1 MQIFHTKIRVTPDDL
16 RSHVKVQFDVPDGME
31 YLTVATFYSPKY
43 EYDEKKCAAFVGEC
57 LKKDAPY
64 KEFSYDEIRRNFP
77 LANHI
82 AWSLHD
88 GEKLLGTEHR
98 HKPDQIHVISE
109 EYSSNGFAKT
119 KIHAGKWTLF
129 ASINSIVTDYIDIDI
144 KVDGYK
150 EKGEFPCEKYDGEL
164 YAVNN
169 SQAGKRTWQRVE
181 MHCHTVASDGDMI
194 PKELVQN
201 AVKRGYKAICL
212 TDHNTTSNVSAV
224 EEWGKKYN
232 LAVARGI
239 EWTTF
244 WGHLT
249 VIGGN
254 SPVNWLDITPQNIN
268 ACIVKARQSGDII
281 TLAHPK
287 RIGWPLC
294 AGCHNDFQITN
305 WDYLTSYEVW
315 SHYNP
320 NISPADLWAKKEWI
334 SLLDK
339 GYRLAALYGYD
350 WHAPDEGGPSY
361 AYTYLGID
369 GVLDK
374 ESILQAVEDGRTYI
388 TMGWEI
394 EVVLTDG
401 EKNYSIGDTVAPGRY
416 KVSLSYKKA
425 EDYPFESKLETLT
438 LTGNACK
445 GYHFACAGDEGT
457 IEEEIY
463 IAKEGYIRAE
473 GTGFT
478 EGKYADVLL
487 TSPVYVKEI
496 KV

>member
-1 MQIFHTKIRVTPDDL
+1 MQIFHTKVRVTPDAL
-16 RSHVKVQFDVPDGME
+16 RSHVKVSFDVPEGLE

-43 EYDEKKCAAFVGEC
+43 EYDEKKCARLVREC
-57 LKKDAPY
+57 LEKYAPY
-64 KEFSYDEIRRNFP
+64 REFSYEEMRRNFP

-82 AWSLHD
+82 AWSLDD
-88 GEKLLGTEHR
+88 GEKQLGTEHR
-98 HKPDQIHVISE
+98 HKPNQTHVISR
-109 EYSSNGFAKT
+109 EYSSNGFVKT
-119 KIHAGKWTLF
+119 DVRAGKWTLT
-129 ASINSIVTDYIDIDI
+129 ASINSIVTDYIDID
-144 KVDGYK
+144 VTVEGFK
-150 EKGEFPCEKYDGEL
+150 EKLSFPVEKYESEL
-164 YAVNN
+164 YAQND
-169 SQAGKRTWQRVE
+169 SREGKRTWQRVE
-181 MHCHTVASDGDMI
+181 MHCHTVASDGDMT

-201 AVKRGYKAICL
+201 AIKRGYKAICL

-224 EEWGKKYN
+224 EEWGDKYN
-232 LAVARGI
+232 LAVVRGI

-254 SPVNWLDITPQNIN
+254 SPVNWLDLMPRNIN

-294 AGCHNDFQITN
+294 AGCHNDFTLTN

-315 SHYNP
+315 SHYEP
-320 NISPADLWAKKEWI
+320 NVSPADLQAKKEWI

-339 GYRLAALYGYD
+339 GYKLAALYGYD

-369 GVLDK
+369 GILDR
-374 ESILQAVEDGRTYI
+374 ESVVQAVENGRTYI
-388 TMGWEI
+388 TMGWEADV
-394 EVVLTDG
+394 ELSDG
-401 EKNYSIGDTVAPGRY
+401 ENTYGIGDTLAPGRY
-416 KVSLSYKKA
+416 FLNISYKKA
-425 EDYPFESKLETLT
+425 ADYPFESKLESFTV
-438 LTGNACK
+438 TGSAVEDC
-445 GYHFACAGDEGT
+445 HFACAGDEGA
-457 IEEEIY
+457 INEEIY
-463 IAKEGYIRAE
+463 IAKEGYIRIE

-478 EGKYADVLL
+478 QGQCADVLL

-496 KV
+496 RL